1 MPEPKIA
8 AVLFDYGGVLRRE
21 EAAEFD
27 AFAARYGLP
36 PGTLWGAFHDI
47 PEYRASRTGKIDE
60 ETYRAA
66 VRARLAVLIGEQQAA
81 ACLAEWEA
89 LRAQDSPIVP
99 EMLTLIRRLRTRVKV
114 GLLSNAGRGA
124 RARLQ
129 ASVVGPLFHD
139 ILCSAEVGLAKPEP
153 AVYLLAAQRLG
164 VTAAACVFVD
174 DMDYNVAGARAVGM
188 RAFHYARARHLEFLR
203 YLEGLGLLSA

>member
-1 MPEPKIA
+1 MASPKVE

-21 EAAEFD
+21 EASEFD

-36 PGTLWGAFHDI
+36 PGRLWSAFHDI
-47 PEYRASRTGKIDE
+47 PEYRASRTGKIDDA
-60 ETYRAA
+60 TYRTA
-66 VRARLAVLIGEQQAA
+66 VVARLAEWLGEEPAR
-81 ACLAEWEA
+81 ACLAEWEV

-99 EMLTLIRRLRTRVKV
+99 EMLALVRRLRTRVKV

-124 RARLQ
+124 RSRLQ

-164 VTAAACVFVD
+164 VPPTACVFVD
-174 DMDYNVAGARAVGM
+174 DLIYNVEGAKAVGM
-188 RAFHYARARHLEFLR
+188 RTFHYARARHLELLR
-203 YLEGLGLLSA
+203 FLEGLGVLSA

>member
-1 MPEPKIA
+1 MTDTKVA

-36 PGTLWGAFHDI
+36 AGTLWAAFHDI
-47 PEYRASRTGKIDE
+47 PEYRASRTGKIDDEAYRSAVTARIATLIE
-60 ETYRAA
+60 E
-66 VRARLAVLIGEQQAA
+66 EQAA
-81 ACLAEWEA
+81 ACLAEWET

-114 GLLSNAGRGA
+114 GLLSNSGRGA

-164 VTAAACVFVD
+164 VPATACVFVD
-174 DMDYNVAGARAVGM
+174 DMEHNVAGARAVGM
-188 RAFHYARARHLEFLR
+188 KAFHYARARHLELLR
-203 YLEGLGLLSA
+203 YLEGLGVLSA